1 MIYSLIQ
8 TIDGTTPC
16 QEHKKENLADVYN
29 SGKWHL
35 TPVDVDKLKFIC
47 SKCKSERI
55 YKINKQKVLLDV
67 NN

>member
-1 MIYSLIQ
+1 MTYSLIS
-8 TIDGTTPC
+8 TITENNQC
-16 QEHKKENLADVYN
+16 QEHKKENIADVYN
-29 SGKWHL
+29 SAKWKL

-47 SKCKSERI
+47 SKCKSERV